1 MGRVSLSAD
10 IKYIAVLA
18 VQDYDCLQQVSL
30 QLEDRHQ
37 LEVSLRVTGS
47 HSGCLAAVALPVASC
62 LSDHSH

>member
-1 MGRVSLSAD
+1 MDRVSLSAD

-30 QLEDRHQ
+30 QLEDRHHDQ

-47 HSGCLAAVALPVASC
+47 HSGCLAAVALPVASSAQ
-62 LSDHSH
+62 LP